1 MNKQIQRIRGDRVW
15 KYGGA
20 VMALG
25 LIVGTVVNSIKPLSP
40 RAYNSFFAFECL
52 IEVTVGYI
60 SASRYTQGLIAAA
73 LSAAKAALVGI
84 APELALG
91 LLWDMKLIH
100 PTILD
105 INGIPRVIGNGVVDL
120 CIRSGADVS
129 PGHALLVVPVAVIS
143 GLAAGLIGGL
153 IGGRGER
160 TFESRYRCE

>member
-73 LSAAKAALVGI
+73 LWHA
-84 APELALG
+84 
-91 LLWDMKLIH
+91 
-100 PTILD
+100 
-105 INGIPRVIGNGVVDL
+105 
-120 CIRSGADVS
+120 RSFVPAR
-129 PGHALLVVPVAVIS
+129 LLV
-143 GLAAGLIGGL
+143 
-153 IGGRGER
+153 
-160 TFESRYRCE
+160 